1 MSSERDGAPTGPAG
15 PSVQVPSRVDI
26 PADRDELIRSM
37 TRSLRVAF
45 KMASMYNAEHPA
57 FKSSVNELL
66 ARLEAL
72 FAHVNPLSIG
82 FSPHALLIDGRFW
95 EGERTYMDLAQLF
108 HFRKI
113 KRLEFRPGLGH
124 DEFMRFASK
133 IMLPVKLFIREGG
146 AAAIVKRENI
156 VHITVDTL
164 DYSVLLQG
172 EGEEIKDIW
181 PYLLM
186 EAVEENDAA
195 KYEELA
201 GSFDKVVGKF
211 NTEDLIQNEE
221 LHKNFAQFFHYLK
234 ETSEEKHRVASKQL
248 LKTIVAARKTP
259 TESKFENLK
268 LLISDLNEEDLAS
281 TLWEEIIGNDKFDS
295 LSFSIFSRIIDKERH
310 KKIATSLHALFHTED
325 PQNRR
330 AETESKL
337 RILMSGMSSSLHS
350 EIYRQTLSNLLNEIS
365 FDQKLVLDHALLQRN
380 YRFLL
385 LTLLAQERE
394 TGTAA
399 AVLKR
404 VAEEWERIVQEADL
418 EFLLAFQE
426 VLEGRAADLAGEAG
440 YEEAL
445 RSVAEHVEGCL
456 LRGESGPQLDAFIE
470 RLGRS
475 RYGREVYA
483 DTVLK
488 DRVVSS
494 SLLRALFRFFPDDI
508 PAFQAA
514 IRKRAV
520 DAELLGRLAEALK
533 LIDTPTSLET
543 LEKVYQAG
551 DAGVKLKALQAM
563 ENLREFDEAF
573 LFPILEKK
581 NEIIQ
586 AEALSLLMRTERT
599 KHVAFTKLFGLAS
612 PYGLRNKT
620 LLRNIGIVG
629 RYGLREAAPYVAPL
643 SERKDFW
650 NRKVR
655 HAAEALLEKWGL
667 EIWREG

>member
-1 MSSERDGAPTGPAG
+1 MPAERDGVPTGLAD
-15 PSVQVPSRVDI
+15 PSVPAPARVDI

-66 ARLEAL
+66 AKLEAL

-113 KRLEFRPGLGH
+113 KRLEFRPGLGF

-133 IMLPVKLFIREGG
+133 IMLPVKMFIREGG
-146 AAAIVKRENI
+146 AAAIVKRESI

-164 DYSVLLQG
+164 DYSILLQG

-268 LLISDLNEEDLAS
+268 LLISDLSEEDLAS

-330 AETESKL
+330 AETESKI

-365 FDQKLVLDHALLQRN
+365 FDQRLVLDHALLQRN

-385 LTLLAQERE
+385 LTLLARERE

-404 VAEEWERIVQEADL
+404 VAEEWERIVQEADF

-445 RSVAEHVEGCL
+445 RSVAEHIEGCL

-543 LEKVYQAG
+543 LKKVYQAG

-563 ENLREFDEAF
+563 ENLQEFDEAF

-581 NEIIQ
+581 NEIIR
-586 AEALSLLMRTERT
+586 AEALSLLLRTERT

-612 PYGLRNKT
+612 PYGLRNKA

-655 HAAEALLEKWGL
+655 HAAAALLDKWGL